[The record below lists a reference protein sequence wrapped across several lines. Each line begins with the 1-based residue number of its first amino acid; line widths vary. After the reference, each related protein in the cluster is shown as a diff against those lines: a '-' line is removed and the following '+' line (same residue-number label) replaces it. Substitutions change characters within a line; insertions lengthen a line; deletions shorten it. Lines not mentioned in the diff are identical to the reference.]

1 MKKIVL
7 TGAAGALGRVLR
19 KPLAQMA
26 DALVSTDLAD
36 APDALNDGETW
47 VRADLGRMD
56 EIGPVMDGAEM
67 VVHFGGIADE
77 STWGD
82 ILHSNIIGT
91 YNVYEAAFQAGARRV
106 VYASSIHAM
115 GMYPKTEFVPLDAPH
130 RPDTYYGLS
139 KCFAEDLARLY
150 WEKRQM
156 ESVCLRILSAS
167 GTPQNA
173 RALGSFLSND
183 DLVQLVTRSIDSP
196 VTGFTLVWG
205 VSKNDRAPVDNA
217 KAAYLGYR
225 PTYNAEDVAA
235 EILARTPAIDPT
247 DPQHAC
253 QGGPFAIV
261 PLGESGVAMIRKMS
275 EGK

>member
-205 VSKNDRAPVDNA
+205 VSNNDRAPVDNA
-217 KAAYLGYR
+217 QAAFLGYR

>member
-7 TGAAGALGRVLR
+7 TGAAGALGNVLR
-19 KPLAQMA
+19 TPLAQMA
-26 DALVSTDLAD
+26 DELVSTDIVD
-36 APDALNDGETW
+36 APEFLNDSETW
-47 VRADLGRMD
+47 VKADLGHMD
-56 EIGPVMDGAEM
+56 QIAPLMDGAEM
-67 VVHFGGIADE
+67 VVHFGGMSDE
-77 STWGD
+77 SPWED
-82 ILHSNIIGT
+82 ILHANIVGS
-91 YNVYEAAFQAGARRV
+91 YNVYEAAYQSGVRRV

-156 ESVCLRILSAS
+156 ESVCVRILSAA

-173 RALGSFLSND
+173 RAVGSFLSND
-183 DLVQLVTRSIDSP
+183 DLVHLVTRAIDSP
-196 VTGFTLVWG
+196 VVGFTLIWG
-205 VSKNDRAPVDNA
+205 VSNNDRAPVDNTQ
-217 KAAYLGYR
+217 AAFLGYR
-225 PTYNAEDVAA
+225 PQFNAEQVAQ
-235 EILARTPAIDPT
+235 EIFGRTPALDPT
-247 DPQHAC
+247 DPQHNR

-261 PLGESGVAMIRKMS
+261 PLGESGVAMIKKMS

>member
-1 MKKIVL
+1 
-7 TGAAGALGRVLR
+7 
-19 KPLAQMA
+19 MA
-26 DALVSTDLAD
+26 ETLVSTDIVE

-56 EIGPVMDGAEM
+56 EIGPVMEGAEM

-115 GMYPKTEFVPLDAPH
+115 GMYPKTEFVALDAPH

-156 ESVCLRILSAS
+156 ESVCVRILSAS

-183 DLVQLVTRSIDSP
+183 DLVQLVTRSMDSP
-196 VTGFTLVWG
+196 VTGFTLIWG
-205 VSKNDRAPVDNA
+205 VSNNDRAPVDNRQ
-217 KAAYLGYR
+217 AAYLGYR
-225 PTYNAEDVAA
+225 PTFNAEDVAP

-247 DPQHAC
+247 DPQHSC

-261 PLGESGVAMIRKMS
+261 PLGESGVAMIKKMS
-275 EGK
+275 ESN

>member
-26 DALVSTDLAD
+26 DALVSTDLVD

-156 ESVCLRILSAS
+156 ESVCLRILSAA

-173 RALGSFLSND
+173 RA
-183 DLVQLVTRSIDSP
+183 
-196 VTGFTLVWG
+196 
-205 VSKNDRAPVDNA
+205 
-217 KAAYLGYR
+217 
-225 PTYNAEDVAA
+225 VAA
-235 EILARTPAIDPT
+235 PRPDAPPVMTAFASSIRIPVAFLCQLRRIPERIHLGQIAVSRCLALRGQRVLDGGNA
-247 DPQHAC
+247 AGEFGVRRA
-253 QGGPFAIV
+253 QGGFGVDLQMAGEVGHNEQQV
-261 PLGESGVAMIRKMS
+261 PEFLFDLGL
-275 EGK
+275 